1 MNKQETNMTFIITRR
16 QMLTGATLAAA
27 AGAASGIGRSLSA
40 LASVTVGP
48 NPHKTGGDAL
58 VVVFLRGGADGL
70 NIVAPHGEDEYH
82 RQRPS
87 LALARPNDRKADP
100 KARALDLDGFF
111 GLHPS
116 LSPLLPLYKNG
127 QMGIVHAIGS
137 GDKTRS
143 HFEAMA
149 TMERGIASD
158 TGAASGWLARHLD
171 TTADPNDSPLRAV
184 AITDTMPD
192 SLRGA
197 TNATSL
203 TSLADYK
210 LAMPA
215 LMPTGSDNK
224 TFHAPPPDK
233 RADAVTETLRGLYA
247 ANAGS
252 SDALQNAGR
261 ETLAALDA
269 IRQLD
274 PAHYKPAPGADYPKN
289 ELGNGLRQAACLIKG
304 NIGLE
309 VACLDMG
316 GWDTHVAQ
324 GRDAGWQPA
333 RLADLGRA
341 LAAFAADLGTDMNH
355 VTTVVMTEFGRR
367 VAENSGLGT
376 DHGRAGCLFL
386 MGGGV
391 VGGKVHGEWPGLA
404 EHQLENA
411 GGGQGDLRV
420 TTDYRD
426 VLAEIVSARLKNP
439 HLAEVFP
446 DYVPHFRHVVK
457 PA

>member
-1 MNKQETNMTFIITRR
+1 MQGKFTRR
-16 QMLTGATLAAA
+16 QMLAGATLAAA
-27 AGAASGIGRSLSA
+27 GVTGGVGRGLSA

-48 NPHKTGGDAL
+48 NPRKTGGDAL

-70 NIVAPHGEDEYH
+70 NIVVPHGEDYYH
-82 RQRPS
+82 KYRPT
-87 LALARPNDRKADP
+87 LALSRPNDRTSDP

-116 LSPLLPLYKNG
+116 LAPLLPLYHDG
-127 QMGIVHAIGS
+127 HMGIVHAIGS

-158 TGAASGWLARHLD
+158 TGAASGWLARHLV

-197 TNATSL
+197 TSATSL

-210 LAMPA
+210 LNVPSIEEKGERKKGKA
-215 LMPTGSDNK
+215 LNPQPRSE
-224 TFHAPPPDK
+224 AL
-233 RADAVTETLRGLYA
+233 TETLRGLYA
-247 ANAGS
+247 AAPEQA
-252 SDALQNAGR
+252 DALQSAGR
-261 ETLAALDA
+261 ETLLAMDA

-274 PAHYKPAPGADYPKN
+274 PAHYKPAPGVTYPTN
-289 ELGNGLRQAACLIKG
+289 DLGNGLRQAACLLKG

-309 VACLDMG
+309 IACLDMG

-324 GRDAGWQPA
+324 GRDTGFQPA
-333 RLADLGRA
+333 RLSELGRA
-341 LAAFAADLGTDMNH
+341 LAAFHADLGAATAH
-355 VTTVVMTEFGRR
+355 VTTIVMTEFGRR
-367 VAENSGLGT
+367 AAENSGLGT
-376 DHGRAGCLFL
+376 DHGRASCMFL

-391 VGGKVHGEWPGLA
+391 VGGKVHGQWPGLA
-404 EHQLENA
+404 PSQLENA
-411 GGGQGDLRV
+411 GGEQGDLRV

-426 VLAEIVSARLKNP
+426 VLAEIVSLRLRNARVS
-439 HLAEVFP
+439 EVFP
-446 DYVPHFRHVVK
+446 EYTPRFRNVVRQ
-457 PA
+457 A

>member
-1 MNKQETNMTFIITRR
+1 MTFIITRR

-27 AGAASGIGRSLSA
+27 AGAAAYTGRSLSA

-48 NPHKTGGDAL
+48 NPRKTGGDAL

-87 LALARPNDRKADP
+87 LALARPNDRKSDP

-116 LSPLLPLYKNG
+116 LAPLLPLYQNG

-171 TTADPNDSPLRAV
+171 STADPNDSPLRAV

-197 TNATSL
+197 TSATSL

-247 ANAGS
+247 TNAGS
-252 SDALQNAGR
+252 PDALQSAGR

-274 PAHYKPAPGADYPKN
+274 PAHYKPASGADYP
-289 ELGNGLRQAACLIKG
+289 EQRIGQRTSAGGLPDQRQHRPGSGLPGYGRLGHACRAGPRCGLAACPPCRPG
-304 NIGLE
+304 P
-309 VACLDMG
+309 
-316 GWDTHVAQ
+316 
-324 GRDAGWQPA
+324 RP
-333 RLADLGRA
+333 
-341 LAAFAADLGTDMNH
+341 
-355 VTTVVMTEFGRR
+355 RR
-367 VAENSGLGT
+367 VRRRSGNRHEPRHYRRHDRIRAARGGKQRAW
-376 DHGRAGCLFL
+376 HGSRTRQLPVPDRRGR
-386 MGGGV
+386 G
-391 VGGKVHGEWPGLA
+391 GGKVHGAGPVWPSINWKTRA
-404 EHQLENA
+404 A
-411 GGGQGDLRV
+411 GRAICASRR
-420 TTDYRD
+420 TT
-426 VLAEIVSARLKNP
+426 ATCWPKSSAC
-439 HLAEVFP
+439 A
-446 DYVPHFRHVVK
+446 
-457 PA
+457 